1 MQAFDFNLRHLHAF
15 VATAQCG
22 SLSNAA
28 REVNLS
34 QSAVTQAIAKLER
47 QIGLSLFER
56 LPSGVEPTDAALLL
70 LPRAIAALGF
80 IASNR
85 VTAAEVRAFVS
96 LAKNGSYV
104 ATAAD
109 TGIRQASLHR
119 SVAGLAASLG
129 QRLVERRGRGVA
141 ITPRGIAAARRFQ
154 LAESELRSAIAEL
167 EALKG
172 REVGR
177 IVVGAMPMCRAKLL
191 PRIIVDFH
199 SIHPEARI
207 SIVEGSFA
215 EIVQPLRNG
224 DIDLMLGAL
233 REKEGN
239 DLAQLPLFVDR
250 PIIVGRSGH
259 PLTAVR
265 QPSAADL
272 ADYPWIVPREG
283 TPLRAQWTELFS
295 TLPGGP
301 PRVAVESGSVIIAR
315 QLLIDGDFLTLVSSD
330 QVALETK
337 SGRLA
342 RIGGARS
349 ELSRTIGMISRA
361 DWRPTR
367 MQQAF
372 VDLVV
377 AHGQGMGRED

>member
-1 MQAFDFNLRHLHAF
+1 MDAFDFNLRHLRAF
-15 VATAQCG
+15 IASARCA
-22 SLSNAA
+22 SLSAAA
-28 REVNLS
+28 RDINLS
-34 QSAVTQAIAKLER
+34 QSAITQAIAKLER
-47 QIGLSLFER
+47 QIGLPLFER
-56 LPSGVEPTDAALLL
+56 LPSGVAPTEAALLF

-80 IASNR
+80 VSSNR
-85 VTAAEVRAFVS
+85 VTAAEARAFVS

-141 ITPRGIAAARRFQ
+141 ITRRGLAVARRFQ
-154 LAESELRSAIAEL
+154 LAESELRSAIAEM

-191 PRIIVDFH
+191 PRIIAEFH
-199 SIHPEARI
+199 KAHPEAGI
-207 SIVEGSFA
+207 SIVEGSFS
-215 EIVQPLRNG
+215 EIVQPLRSG

-233 REKEGN
+233 RDTEGG
-239 DLAQLPLFVDR
+239 DLAQQALFIDR
-250 PIIVGRSGH
+250 PIIVGRLGH
-259 PLTAVR
+259 PLAAVR
-265 QPSAADL
+265 EPSAKAL
-272 ADYPWIVPREG
+272 AAYPWIVPRKG
-283 TPLRAQWTELFS
+283 TPLRAQWTELFRNL
-295 TLPGGP
+295 TGRP
-301 PRVAVESGSVIIAR
+301 PRVAVESGSVMVAR
-315 QLLIDGDFLTLVSSD
+315 ELLIDGDFLTLVSSD
-330 QVALETK
+330 QVALEVEA
-337 SGRLA
+337 GRLV

-349 ELSRTIGMISRA
+349 ELSRTIGMISRS

-367 MQQAF
+367 MQQEF

-377 AHGQGMGRED
+377 AHGLAMEHED

>member
-1 MQAFDFNLRHLHAF
+1 
-15 VATAQCG
+15 
-22 SLSNAA
+22 
-28 REVNLS
+28 
-34 QSAVTQAIAKLER
+34 
-47 QIGLSLFER
+47 
-56 LPSGVEPTDAALLL
+56 
-70 LPRAIAALGF
+70 
-80 IASNR
+80 
-85 VTAAEVRAFVS
+85 
-96 LAKNGSYV
+96 
-104 ATAAD
+104 
-109 TGIRQASLHR
+109 
-119 SVAGLAASLG
+119 
-129 QRLVERRGRGVA
+129 
-141 ITPRGIAAARRFQ
+141 
-154 LAESELRSAIAEL
+154 
-167 EALKG
+167 
-172 REVGR
+172 
-177 IVVGAMPMCRAKLL
+177 
-191 PRIIVDFH
+191 
-199 SIHPEARI
+199 
-207 SIVEGSFA
+207 
-215 EIVQPLRNG
+215 
-224 DIDLMLGAL
+224 MLGAL

-283 TPLRAQWTELFS
+283 TPLRAQWKELFS

-330 QVALETK
+330 QVALETE

-367 MQQAF
+367 MQQSF

-377 AHGQGMGRED
+377 ARGQGMGRED